1 MSTVGSADVQ
11 IFPTFKGFRAEVVGQ
26 VDSSAADAGG
36 RFSGAFGK
44 AAKGLGAVLAVGIG
58 GAIAGIAAVAGKGLS
73 RALNLQDAEAQLRGL
88 GHSAESVET
97 IMGSALES
105 VRGTAFGLDAAATIA
120 ASAVAAGIAPG
131 EALTRTLKLTADAAT
146 IAKVP
151 LSEMGDLVN
160 KVATNG
166 KLSTD
171 VLNQFHGRGVP
182 LLQMVADE
190 YGVTSEAAS
199 EMVTKGEIDFAGFQ
213 RAIEAGVGGA
223 ALASGETARGAWANV
238 GSAWG
243 RLGAM
248 FVGSAVDG
256 APVLFVAIAGAVD
269 RLTTALEPLSGEFSG
284 RLTPAL
290 AALAGWIDRVDFGV
304 IIGGITGVTSLVANG
319 QFTAGLRN
327 AFNVEKDSPVIGVIL
342 RVRDG
347 ITGLFDLIVNGDF
360 TGAFSRA
367 FNVEEDSPIVDT
379 LLTMREAVTGFF
391 SDIGVAFQT
400 GDFAGIWDSFGE
412 IGAAVNPIIPVLV
425 AAAGAIGG
433 IAATVGNLIAAGIP
447 LLVPIL
453 ESFTDILGWLGDNA
467 GLITPII
474 LALAAGFLVYRA
486 AQVASIGA
494 AIVSLPLTALQI
506 AADFARTRALVVNT
520 NAMLANNVSQSAGTL
535 VRTPATA
542 SILAN
547 AAAMVTQRVAAVAGT
562 IAQKAAVI
570 SQVALN
576 AAMSA
581 NPIAIVLIAIV
592 ALVAGLVWFFTQTE
606 VGKAAWASFT
616 QFLSEAW
623 ANMQAA
629 AVAVFTAL
637 GSFFSATWAT
647 ITGLFRAAIAFILN
661 LFFTFH
667 PLGIIIA
674 NWSKI
679 VSYFGTAMSNIG
691 SAVQSGVTNAVGFIA
706 GLPDRA
712 LSALG
717 SLSTKL
723 KDSGRA
729 LIQGFIDGISGML
742 SKVGDAVGGV
752 MDFVSGFFPNSP
764 AKRGP
769 LSGSGWR
776 RIKSAGA
783 AVMEEF
789 GDGANSVVP
798 GMNAKFA
805 GLAVSPALSVRPTQA
820 QRGSAQHGAARGGD
834 VITFTGPMGMM
845 PADVANEF
853 TKKKRR
859 VNALNGVGS
868 VGVA

>member
-44 AAKGLGAVLAVGIG
+44 AAKGLGTALAVGIG
-58 GAIAGIAAVAGKGLS
+58 AAIAGIAVVAGKGLS

-97 IMGSALES
+97 IMGSALDS

-120 ASAVAAGIAPG
+120 ASSVAAGIAPG

-151 LSEMGDLVN
+151 LSEMGDMVN
-160 KVATNG
+160 KVATSG
-166 KLSTD
+166 KLSTE

-190 YGVTSEAAS
+190 YGITSEAAS

-223 ALASGETARGAWANV
+223 ALTSGETARGAWANV
-238 GSAWG
+238 GAAWG
-243 RLGAM
+243 RLGAL

-256 APVLFVAIAGAVD
+256 APGLFVAVAGAVD
-269 RLTTALEPLSGEFSG
+269 RLTEAVTPLAGSFSG
-284 RLTPAL
+284 ALTPAI
-290 AALAGWIDRVDFGV
+290 AALSGWIDGIDFDAVAARIVTAFAFISGA
-304 IIGGITGVTSLVANG
+304 IGNIVA
-319 QFTAGLRN
+319 
-327 AFNVEKDSPVIGVIL
+327 AFQS
-342 RVRDG
+342 
-347 ITGLFDLIVNGDF
+347 GDF
-360 TGAFSRA
+360 SGLGA
-367 FNVEEDSPIVDT
+367 
-379 LLTMREAVTGFF
+379 
-391 SDIGVAFQT
+391 
-400 GDFAGIWDSFGE
+400 SFGSISE
-412 IGAAVNPIIPVLV
+412 IATPLIPVMIAV
-425 AAAGAIGG
+425 AGAIGG
-433 IAATVGNLIAAGIP
+433 IAGTVGDLFAAGIP

-453 ESFTDILGWLGDNA
+453 ESFTSILGWLGDNA
-467 GLITPII
+467 QLITPII
-474 LALAAGFLVYRA
+474 GALSAGFLIYRA
-486 AQVASIGA
+486 AQMASIGA

-520 NAMLANNVSQSAGTL
+520 NAMLANNVTQSAGTL
-535 VRTPATA
+535 ARTPATA

-547 AAAMVTQRVAAVAGT
+547 TAATIGSRIAQAAGAVAMG
-562 IAQKAAVI
+562 IATAA
-570 SQVALN
+570 QWALN
-576 AAMSA
+576 TAMSA

-592 ALVAGLVWFFTQTE
+592 ALIAGLVWFFTQTE
-606 VGKAAWASFT
+606 VGKAAWQSFVG
-616 QFLSEAW
+616 FLGEAW
-623 ANMQAA
+623 ENIK
-629 AVAVFTAL
+629 T
-637 GSFFSATWAT
+637 FFSAGMQFVSGLWTAGWAAVGAVIDAVWGAIVLTVTTYINAVMLIINVVLTT
-647 ITGLFRAAIAFILN
+647 IGSIWSAIWSGIASVIGAVWGGIVAVVTGYINVVMTIIRTVLAVIVAIFTGQWSSIGGIVSSAWDKIRGIVSGMVSGIQSAIGGVGDAIAGVKDRV
-661 LFFTFH
+661 
-667 PLGIIIA
+667 LGVLSDA
-674 NWSKI
+674 
-679 VSYFGTAMSNIG
+679 G
-691 SAVQSGVTNAVGFIA
+691 SW
-706 GLPDRA
+706 
-712 LSALG
+712 
-717 SLSTKL
+717 L

-729 LIQGFIDGISGML
+729 IIQGFIDGISGML
-742 SKVGDAVGGV
+742 SNVGDAVGGV

-789 GDGANSVVP
+789 GDGANGAMP

-805 GLAVSPALSVRPTQA
+805 GLAVSPALSVRPAQA
-820 QRGSAQHGAARGGD
+820 QSSSAQAAAALSGD
-834 VITFTGPMGMM
+834 VYNFNGQMGML